1 MLYAAQ
7 TIVPHVNPTRRR
19 LIFIGA
25 AGAAALAAARWLAPA
40 PGDGGARGTA
50 GLSADGIDV
59 IGALVPAMLDGALP
73 AAPRERQAAIDDTV
87 AAVGT
92 AIAGLPPLARD
103 ELATLFAL
111 LAAAPLRIAFAGI
124 AVPWRSA
131 RIEETQAFL
140 ERLRHSRW
148 SLKRAAYDAL
158 HQLIF
163 AAWYANPRTWPA
175 IGYPGPPVLA

>member
-1 MLYAAQ
+1 M
-7 TIVPHVNPTRRR
+7 NPTRRR

-25 AGAAALAAARWLAPA
+25 AGAAALAAARLLVPA
-40 PGDGGARGTA
+40 PGDGGVRGTA

-92 AIAGLPPLARD
+92 ASAGVPPLARD
-103 ELATLFAL
+103 GRAPRGAL
-111 LAAAPLRIAFAGI
+111 HAAAPLRIAVAGS

-131 RIEETQAFL
+131 RLAETQAVL